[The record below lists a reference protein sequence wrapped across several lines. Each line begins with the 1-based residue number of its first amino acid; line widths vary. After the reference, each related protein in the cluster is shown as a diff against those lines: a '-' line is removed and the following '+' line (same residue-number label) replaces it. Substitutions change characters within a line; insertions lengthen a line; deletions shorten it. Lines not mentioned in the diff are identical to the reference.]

1 MVTKNKNQISR
12 ERSISA
18 LSEAAFSL
26 INERGYHATSLE
38 AIAKEAGLTKGS
50 IYFFFGSKE
59 KLIEHLFEIVRK
71 EVLEPQLVAFDE
83 AQGCFVDKVVSY
95 IHVGSLTGVER
106 PGKLLFLIRMS
117 IEFGTQDNPIGE
129 GVRSLYE
136 RVYEKLEAAYDDER
150 KKEGATLGP
159 SAKVISSIVIS
170 LHDGMMLQ
178 YNLRRREITGEEL
191 VRNVRML
198 VLNGLGSRPS

>member
-1 MVTKNKNQISR
+1 MVKKNKNQISR
-12 ERSISA
+12 ERSILA

-26 INERGYHATSLE
+26 FNMRGYHATSLE

-59 KLIEHLFEIVRK
+59 KLVEHLFEIVH
-71 EVLEPQLVAFDE
+71 
-83 AQGCFVDKVVSY
+83 KVVSY
-95 IHVGSLTGVER
+95 IHAGSLTGVER

-136 RVYEKLEAAYDDER
+136 RVYEKLEAAYNDER
-150 KKEGATLGP
+150 KKDGATLGP

-178 YNLRRREITGEEL
+178 YNLRRRDITGEEL

-198 VLNGLGSRPS
+198 VLNGLGC